1 MSGQNRLLAILLGVV
16 AVLVLVV
23 GGLSAVLLI
32 SDDGSG
38 NSGSDSRS
46 GITTGSGNSN
56 GGDDDGD
63 GDSSTATGR
72 LRLAGADPVT
82 LDPHISTDASSAEYI
97 VEIYSGLVTISPDL
111 EIQLDLAESV
121 DISED
126 GSVYTFVLRDDIF
139 FHTGRRVTAEDV
151 VYSIKRAASR
161 ELQSTV
167 ALAYLGDILGAREY
181 FFGIADDIEGVEL
194 VDERTIRFTLDAP
207 KPFFLAKLTY
217 PTAFVVDQ
225 QQIESNARNWT
236 RNPNGTG
243 PYELKE
249 WRLGERIVLQAN
261 PRYHLGEPPLKE
273 VLYTLSG
280 GSSLTR
286 FENDELDVSFISVND
301 IDRARDPSSDL
312 NPLYTVWPQ
321 FTISYF
327 AFNTEIPPFDDV
339 NVRRA
344 LGLSIDRTKIS
355 EITFSNMLAPAT
367 GILAPGLPGYT
378 EGDKT
383 YPFDP
388 DAAREA
394 LAASKYTVEEGRL
407 IDPDGNPVTI
417 VITEVGGGAEAR
429 IDTQAFLEQW
439 RTELGLQ
446 VEIRQTDFATF
457 LAEQDAKQ
465 LQMFNA
471 GWIMDYPDPEDILDL
486 KFHSASELNDMGY
499 ENPEVDSLLEAART
513 ELNPDIR
520 LDLYAQAEELIIQ
533 DAAWLPLYFSQSH
546 VVVNEAVK
554 GWFEPPM
561 VIPRL
566 RFITVDR

>member
-1 MSGQNRLLAILLGVV
+1 MTGQNHLLAILLGVLAV
-16 AVLVLVV
+16 AVLVV
-23 GGLSAVLLI
+23 GGLSATLLL
-32 SDDGSG
+32 SGEDSGNGGSG
-38 NSGSDSRS
+38 
-46 GITTGSGNSN
+46 T
-56 GGDDDGD
+56 
-63 GDSSTATGR
+63 GDSSSATGR
-72 LRLAGADPVT
+72 LHLGGSDPVT
-82 LDPHISTDASSAEYI
+82 LDPHIATDAGSAEYI

-121 DISED
+121 SISED

-139 FHTGRRVTAEDV
+139 FHSGRKVTAEDV
-151 VYSIKRAASR
+151 YYSINRAASR

-167 ALAYLGDILGAREY
+167 ALAYLGDIKGSREY
-181 FFGIADDIEGVEL
+181 FFGLADDIAGLEL
-194 VDERTIRFTLDAP
+194 VDDRTIRFTLDDP

-217 PTAFVVDQ
+217 PTAFVVDR
-225 QQIESNARNWT
+225 QQIESNAKNWT
-236 RNPNGTG
+236 RKPNGTG
-243 PYELKE
+243 PYQLQE
-249 WRLGERIVLQAN
+249 WRLSERIVLQSN

-273 VLYTLSG
+273 VLYILSG
-280 GSSLTR
+280 GSALTR
-286 FENDELDVSFISVND
+286 FETDELDVASISVND
-301 IDRARDPSSDL
+301 IDRARDPGSDL
-312 NPLYTVWPQ
+312 NPLYSVWPQ
-321 FTISYF
+321 FTIYYF
-327 AFNTEIPPFDDV
+327 AFNTAIAPFDDV

-344 LGLSIDRTKIS
+344 LGLSIDRAKIS
-355 EITFSNMLAPAT
+355 EITFSNMFSPAT

-383 YPFDP
+383 FPFDP

-394 LAASKYTVEEGRL
+394 LAASKYTVEESHL
-407 IDPDGNPVTI
+407 VDTDGKPVTI
-417 VITEVGGGAEAR
+417 VITEVGGGSEAR

-439 RTELGLQ
+439 RTELGLN
-446 VEIRQTDFATF
+446 VEIRQTDSATF

-465 LQMFNA
+465 LQMFST

-499 ENPEVDSLLEAART
+499 ENPEVDQLLEAART
-513 ELNPDIR
+513 ELDPDAR
-520 LDLYAQAEELIIQ
+520 LALYAQAEERIIK

-546 VVVNEAVK
+546 VVVNEAVQ

>member
-1 MSGQNRLLAILLGVV
+1 MTGQNRLLAILLGVLAV
-16 AVLVLVV
+16 AVLVV
-23 GGLSAVLLI
+23 GGLSATLLLSGENSANGG
-32 SDDGSG
+32 SDDSTVITTDSG
-38 NSGSDSRS
+38 NSGSDS
-46 GITTGSGNSN
+46 
-56 GGDDDGD
+56 
-63 GDSSTATGR
+63 SSATGR
-72 LRLAGADPVT
+72 LRLGGTDPVT
-82 LDPHISTDASSAEYI
+82 LDPHIAADSGSAEYI

-121 DISED
+121 DISHD
-126 GSVYTFVLRDDIF
+126 GSVYTFSLRDDIF
-139 FHTGRRVTAEDV
+139 FHTGRRVTTEDV

-167 ALAYLGDILGAREY
+167 ALAYLGDIKGAREY
-181 FFGIADDIEGVEL
+181 FFGIADDIEGLEL

-225 QQIESNARNWT
+225 QQIESNPRNWT

-249 WRLGERIVLQAN
+249 WRLGERIVLQSN

-273 VLYTLSG
+273 VLYMLSG
-280 GSSLTR
+280 GSALTR
-286 FENDELDVSFISVND
+286 FESDELDVAFISVND
-301 IDRARDPSSDL
+301 IDRACDPGSDL
-312 NPLYTVWPQ
+312 NPLYTVWLQ
-321 FTISYF
+321 FTISYY
-327 AFNTEIPPFDDV
+327 AFNTEIAPFDDV

-344 LGLSIDRTKIS
+344 LGLSLDRAKIA
-355 EITFSNMLAPAT
+355 EVTFSNMLVPAT

-383 YPFDP
+383 LPFDP

-407 IDPDGNPVTI
+407 VDPDGNPVTI

-439 RTELGLQ
+439 RTELGLN

-499 ENPEVDSLLEAART
+499 KNSDVDQLLEAART
-513 ELNPDIR
+513 ELDPDAR
-520 LDLYAQAEELIIQ
+520 LALYAQAEELIIK

-546 VVVNEAVK
+546 VVVNEAVH

>member
-1 MSGQNRLLAILLGVV
+1 MSGQNRLLAILLGVLAV
-16 AVLVLVV
+16 AVLVV
-23 GGLSAVLLI
+23 GGLSATLLLSGDN
-32 SDDGSG
+32 SD
-38 NSGSDSRS
+38 SGSSDGPS
-46 GITTGSGNSN
+46 GITTDSGNGGNSSSN
-56 GGDDDGD
+56 
-63 GDSSTATGR
+63 GDSSSATGR
-72 LRLAGADPVT
+72 LRLGGIDPVT
-82 LDPHISTDASSAEYI
+82 LDPHIATDAGSAEYI

-126 GSVYTFVLRDDIF
+126 GSVYTFRLRDDIL

-181 FFGIADDIEGVEL
+181 FFGIADDIQGLEL

-225 QQIESNARNWT
+225 QQIESNPRNWT

-243 PYELKE
+243 PYELQE

-261 PRYHLGEPPLKE
+261 SRYHLGEPPLKE

-301 IDRARDPSSDL
+301 VDRARDPNSDL

-327 AFNTEIPPFDDV
+327 AFNTEIAPFDDV

-355 EITFSNMLAPAT
+355 EVTFSNMLSPAT

-383 YPFDP
+383 FPFDP
-388 DAAREA
+388 DAARDA

-407 IDPDGNPVTI
+407 VDPDGNPVTI

-439 RTELGLQ
+439 RTELGIQ

-486 KFHSASELNDMGY
+486 KFHSASELNDMDY
-499 ENPEVDSLLEAART
+499 ENPEVDQLLEDART
-513 ELNPDIR
+513 ELDPDAR
-520 LDLYAQAEELIIQ
+520 LALYAQAEELIIK

-546 VVVNEAVK
+546 VVVNEAVQ

>member
-1 MSGQNRLLAILLGVV
+1 MSGQNRLLVILLVVV
-16 AVLVLVV
+16 AVLVLFV
-23 GGLSAVLLI
+23 GGLSATLLI
-32 SDDGSG
+32 TGE
-38 NSGSDSRS
+38 NSGSSSSDDPSD
-46 GITTGSGNSN
+46 ITP
-56 GGDDDGD
+56 
-63 GDSSTATGR
+63 ATGR
-72 LRLAGADPVT
+72 LRLGAADPVT
-82 LDPHISTDASSAEYI
+82 LDPHLATDASSAEYI
-97 VEIYSGLVTISPDL
+97 VEIFSGLVTNSPDL

-126 GSVYTFVLRDDIF
+126 GSVYTFRLRDDIF

-161 ELQSTV
+161 ELQSAV
-167 ALAYLGDILGAREY
+167 ALAYLGDIMGAREY
-181 FFGIADDIEGVEL
+181 FFGVADDIEGVEL
-194 VDERTIRFTLDAP
+194 VDERTVRFTLDSP

-243 PYELKE
+243 PYQLQE
-249 WRLGERIVLQAN
+249 WRLGERIVLHSN
-261 PRYHLGEPPLKE
+261 SRYHLGEPPLKE
-273 VLYTLSG
+273 VIYTLSG
-280 GSSLTR
+280 GSALTR
-286 FENDELDVSFISVND
+286 SENDELDVAFISVND
-301 IDRARDPSSDL
+301 VDRARDPGSDL

-321 FTISYF
+321 FSIFYF
-327 AFNTEIPPFDDV
+327 AFNTDIAPFDDI

-344 LGLSIDRTKIS
+344 FGLSIDRTKIS
-355 EITFSNMLAPAT
+355 EITFSNMLSPAT

-378 EGDKT
+378 KGDKT
-383 YPFDP
+383 FPFDP

-394 LAASKYTVEEGRL
+394 LASSKYTVEEGRL
-407 IDPDGNPVTI
+407 VDPDGNPVTI
-417 VITEVGGGAEAR
+417 VITEVGGGAEAS

-439 RTELGLQ
+439 RTELGLA

-465 LQMFNA
+465 LQMFDA
-471 GWIMDYPDPEDILDL
+471 GWIMDYPDPENILDL
-486 KFHSASELNDMGY
+486 KFHSKSELNDIGY
-499 ENPEVDSLLEAART
+499 ENPEVDRLLEAART
-513 ELNPDIR
+513 ELDPDAR
-520 LDLYAQAEELIIQ
+520 LALYAEAEERIIK
-533 DAAWLPLYFSQSH
+533 DAAWLPLYFLQRH
-546 VVVNEAVK
+546 VVVNETVH